1 MGSTA
6 RHDLVKNID
15 VLKNY
20 YRVTASKVMTVAS
33 ELS

>member
-1 MGSTA
+1 MGPTA
-6 RHDLVKNID
+6 KHDLVKNVE

-20 YRVTASKVMTVAS
+20 YRVTASKVMSLAS